1 VPNEIDDVDLV
12 AAGAWAKKYV
22 LASRGL
28 MESVLSPYDLGHT
41 QWYVLHLLA
50 VDGQLSQ
57 RDLTRRLEVERATA
71 STIISALVRKGLID
85 QTADSHDQRQK
96 MLSITTAG
104 MELWKAI
111 PDPIQLITAV
121 AFDGVDEADIATTN
135 RVLSEAT
142 RRLITYKKDGSQS

>member
-1 VPNEIDDVDLV
+1 
-12 AAGAWAKKYV
+12 
-22 LASRGL
+22 
-28 MESVLSPYDLGHT
+28 
-41 QWYVLHLLA
+41 
-50 VDGQLSQ
+50 
-57 RDLTRRLEVERATA
+57 
-71 STIISALVRKGLID
+71 
-85 QTADSHDQRQK
+85 

>member
-1 VPNEIDDVDLV
+1 MPNEIKNTDLI
-12 AAGAWAKKYV
+12 AAGAWAKKYF

-28 MESVLSPYDLGHT
+28 MEWVLSPYDLGHT

-50 VDGQLSQ
+50 VEGEMSQ
-57 RDLTRRLEVERATA
+57 RDLTRRLEVERATT

-85 QTADSHDQRQK
+85 QTVDSIDQRQK
-96 MLSITTAG
+96 TLSITTAG
-104 MELWKAI
+104 TELWKAI
-111 PDPIQLITAV
+111 PDPVQLITAV

-142 RRLITYKKDGSQS
+142 QRLITYKKDVNQP